1 MTKIILHLICIVFI
15 ALPLHAQ
22 KECSTVEYNRFLL
35 SKNPALATATATFER
50 KMAWQLSKGRSQ
62 LILDL
67 TDQYTIP
74 VVFHIVYKNDYD
86 SFSESILKIQ
96 LARLNEDY
104 NNLNSDQYKVPPAFT
119 NRIGKMNLKFV
130 LAKTDPN
137 GNPTNGYE
145 YKKTNKEYNESLPN
159 NITDDFMKYDYLE
172 GLKAWDA
179 HIYLNIWVC
188 KLKDGLNGFATWPAN
203 LASNPELDGVVINTT
218 AFSIHPGT
226 NPNTNYGR
234 TLCHEVGHWL
244 DLRHIWADDESE
256 IDKCAEDDQVDDTP
270 KQGAPNYGNPP
281 IAGFPY
287 FGLYAPNHIEK
298 SCNNGTAGD
307 MWMNYMDY
315 TPNLNRIM
323 FTQGQVIR
331 ARAVFSAIRSDII
344 NSNKHLP
351 PIHENLSIPAFTSN
365 DFTSI
370 AVGKNRI
377 MWAGTNRQG
386 LYKFD
391 GTNWAIS
398 NGALDGYRINHIL
411 ADKNGGIWIAQQGSL
426 AGGAYAAGGGVHYY
440 PDGSVFTGRR
450 YFSDAVASGLPSRS
464 ARSLFIDTAFT
475 SSEPRVWVSTM
486 NQLDPPDDN
495 PKRGGIGLGLSAAT
509 PNFLSITPGLDGSV
523 INSGTYTVGGNN
535 EQIFVFAPANFGKSQ
550 IVVYNA
556 SSGSLITSFD
566 NSNTGGVLTTNFFAR
581 AIYADFNKNKWVGMD
596 VGGIALANSNN
607 QWQSINYPNIFPTDS
622 SVNNNA
628 IAGDRN
634 GNVFIGTTAG
644 LVMYNGTGI
653 NSANAFRLFTMA
665 DGLPSNNVTALVV
678 DSILR
683 KIVIATD
690 NGITYWDKDCLM
702 NSCEPK
708 VPAIASTTKNG
719 NWSDPTVW
727 NNGVVPDCNTIV
739 VVYHTLVIDPNEA
752 VCHSLFPVKGSN
764 TTILN
769 KVQITGGEGCQ

>member
-1 MTKIILHLICIVFI
+1 
-15 ALPLHAQ
+15 
-22 KECSTVEYNRFLL
+22 
-35 SKNPALATATATFER
+35 
-50 KMAWQLSKGRSQ
+50 
-62 LILDL
+62 L
-67 TDQYTIP
+67 TDQYIIP
-74 VVFHIVYKNDYD
+74 VVFHVVYKNDYD

-104 NNLNSDQYKVPPAFT
+104 NNLNSDQYKVPAAFT
-119 NRIGKMNLKFV
+119 SRIGNMNLKFV

-145 YKKTNKEYNESLPN
+145 YKKTSRVYNETLPN
-159 NITDDFMKYDYLE
+159 NINDDFMKYDYLE

-179 HIYLNIWVC
+179 QVYLNIWVC
-188 KLKDGLNGFATWPAN
+188 KLKDGLNGFATWPAS
-203 LASNPELDGVVINTT
+203 LASKPELDGVVISTT

-244 DLRHIWADDESE
+244 DLRHIWGDDEDE
-256 IDKCAEDDQVDDTP
+256 LNKCSQDDLVDDTP
-270 KQGAPNYGNPP
+270 KQAVPNYGISP
-281 IAGFPY
+281 IPGFPF
-287 FGLYAPNHIEK
+287 FGLYAPNHIEQ
-298 SCNNGTAGD
+298 SCNNGSAGD

-315 TPNLNRIM
+315 APNLNRVM
-323 FTQGQVIR
+323 FTQEQVLR
-331 ARAVFSAIRSDII
+331 ARAVFTAARADII

-365 DFTSI
+365 DFTAI

-391 GTNWAIS
+391 GTNWALS

-411 ADKNGGIWIAQQGSL
+411 ADKKGGIWIAQQGNL

-464 ARSLFIDTAFT
+464 SRSLFIDTAFIST
-475 SSEPRVWVSTM
+475 EPRVWVSTM
-486 NQLDPPDDN
+486 NQLDPPNDD
-495 PKRGGIGLGLSAAT
+495 PKRGGIGLGLSSGT
-509 PNFLSITPGLDGSV
+509 PYFSSITAGLDASV
-523 INSGTYTVGGNN
+523 INSGTYTIGGNN
-535 EQIFVFAPANFGKSQ
+535 EQIFVFAPNNFGKSQ
-550 IVVYNA
+550 LVVYNA
-556 SSGSLITSFD
+556 TNGSLITSFD

-581 AIYADFNKNKWVGMD
+581 AIYADFNKNKWVGME
-596 VGGIALANSNN
+596 VGGIAFANKNN
-607 QWQSINYPNIFPTDS
+607 AWQAINYPDIFPSGS
-622 SVNNNA
+622 SINNNA
-628 IAGDRN
+628 ITGDLE

-644 LVMYNGTGI
+644 LVMYNGAGVD
-653 NSANAFRLFTMA
+653 SATSFRLFTMA
-665 DGLPSNNVTALVV
+665 EGLPSNNVTALAV
-678 DSILR
+678 DTVLK
-683 KIVIATD
+683 KIVIATE

-702 NSCEPK
+702 KSCEPK
-708 VPAIASTTKNG
+708 VPAIASTKKNG

-727 NNGVVPDCNTIV
+727 DNGVVPDCNTIV
-739 VVYHTLVIDPNEA
+739 IVYHTLVIDPNEA

-769 KVQITGGEGCQ
+769 KVKITGGEGCQ